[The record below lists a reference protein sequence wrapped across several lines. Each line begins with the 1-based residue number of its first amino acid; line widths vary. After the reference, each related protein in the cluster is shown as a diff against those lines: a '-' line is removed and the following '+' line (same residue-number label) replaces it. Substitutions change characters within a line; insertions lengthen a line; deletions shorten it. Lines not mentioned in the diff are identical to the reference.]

1 MPDLDNL
8 LWIGCVAV
16 ELLLLGI
23 LITKRQ
29 YRAFPVFTVFV
40 LWQVISDPLLFLVLR
55 FNHGNLG
62 YPYLQTYYSFAVFSD
77 LLELG
82 VLLEIAANVL
92 RPAKRSLSGK
102 LLYFLLGAMALIGVG
117 SFFAATYAYEATF
130 KHPHT
135 IGVMDTTS
143 AILRLI
149 TFLLVAGFS
158 QVLGLNWK
166 NHVLQLATGLA
177 FFSVVRLTAE
187 LARSRLHAGPSYYSS
202 YRGWGQFEVFGYLC
216 TLSFWCYTFVR
227 KEAPRKEFS
236 PQMEKILVSIS
247 RSTKRQQAVLAR
259 TRDQ

>member
-8 LWIGCVAV
+8 LWIGSTAA
-16 ELLLLGI
+16 EILLLCI
-23 LITKRQ
+23 LIARRQ
-29 YRAFPVFTVFV
+29 YRDFPVFTVFV
-40 LWQVISDPLLFLVLR
+40 LWQVISDPLLFLVLSI
-55 FNHGNLG
+55 NHGSLG
-62 YPYLQTYYSFAVFSD
+62 YPYQQTYYAFAVFSD

-82 VLLEIAANVL
+82 VLLEIASNVL

-102 LLYFLLGAMALIGVG
+102 LLYFLLGAMVLIGV
-117 SFFAATYAYEATF
+117 SAFFVTTYANSTTLQ
-130 KHPHT
+130 HPP
-135 IGVMDTTS
+135 IVVMDATS

-177 FFSVVRLTAE
+177 FFSIVRLTAE
-187 LARSRLHAGPSYYSS
+187 LARSRLRAGPSYYSI
-202 YRGWGQFEVFGYLC
+202 YRAWGQFEVAGYLC
-216 TLSFWCYTFVR
+216 TLSFWCYAFVK

-236 PQMEKILVSIS
+236 PQMEKILISIS
-247 RSTKRQQAVLAR
+247 GSTKRQEAVLAR